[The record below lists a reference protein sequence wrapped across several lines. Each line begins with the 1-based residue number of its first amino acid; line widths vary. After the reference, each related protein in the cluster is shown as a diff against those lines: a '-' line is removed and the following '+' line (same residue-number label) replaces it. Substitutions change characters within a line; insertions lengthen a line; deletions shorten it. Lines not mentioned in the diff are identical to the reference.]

1 MTNTKVLIILDIKQ
15 ATPRWTN
22 YISELIKNNCKVDL
36 LIHHSGKYI
45 VETEIETAQNLKIFY
60 SFYIS
65 LYGRNRY
72 LTKLL
77 WYTSKYTTNNRTFL
91 SIYEILAFRMLLL
104 KAKSLCRKWNYNIV
118 LTSNSPFYTHIVGS
132 HLRNNFDIKWIAD
145 YRDLWSLNHGRT
157 YTEDKQVVFERKIL
171 AGVDACITVSEGF
184 RKDLRKVYNGPIHV
198 IYNGYKRLNQASSL
212 SFDDILNIEYTGQIY
227 GNNQEIVQ
235 TLDFFMGSRHVSSK
249 NLRINFSGSSGIF
262 IKNYFKMKKIPIPEF
277 FAILGHVSHTEV
289 LKRQA
294 SASFLLFLN
303 WVKDEDRG
311 VVLGKIYEYI
321 ASGVPILIVGK
332 TLQKEVKTIIENSG
346 FFVDVNS
353 QNDLDDF
360 LGSYLAHDL
369 KLPERNVDFIAQFQ
383 YSKQVQTLLLVLED
397 FKIEK
402 ISADLKTIKFE

>member
-1 MTNTKVLIILDIKQ
+1 
-15 ATPRWTN
+15 
-22 YISELIKNNCKVDL
+22 
-36 LIHHSGKYI
+36 
-45 VETEIETAQNLKIFY
+45 
-60 SFYIS
+60 
-65 LYGRNRY
+65 
-72 LTKLL
+72 
-77 WYTSKYTTNNRTFL
+77 
-91 SIYEILAFRMLLL
+91 
-104 KAKSLCRKWNYNIV
+104 
-118 LTSNSPFYTHIVGS
+118 
-132 HLRNNFDIKWIAD
+132 
-145 YRDLWSLNHGRT
+145 
-157 YTEDKQVVFERKIL
+157 
-171 AGVDACITVSEGF
+171 
-184 RKDLRKVYNGPIHV
+184 
-198 IYNGYKRLNQASSL
+198 
-212 SFDDILNIEYTGQIY
+212 
-227 GNNQEIVQ
+227 
-235 TLDFFMGSRHVSSK
+235 
-249 NLRINFSGSSGIF
+249 
-262 IKNYFKMKKIPIPEF
+262 MKKIPIPEF